1 MRRLKVGSLYR
12 LTQRNNEN
20 SVPFIRLSGKWLKQ
34 AGFQE
39 GDIISIKIHKGELK
53 IRKT

>member
-1 MRRLKVGSLYR
+1 MRKIKIGRIYQPNRKSL
-12 LTQRNNEN
+12 EN
-20 SVPFIRLSGKWLKQ
+20 YVPYIRLSGKWLKQ

-39 GDIISIKIHKGELK
+39 GDIISIKIQNGELK